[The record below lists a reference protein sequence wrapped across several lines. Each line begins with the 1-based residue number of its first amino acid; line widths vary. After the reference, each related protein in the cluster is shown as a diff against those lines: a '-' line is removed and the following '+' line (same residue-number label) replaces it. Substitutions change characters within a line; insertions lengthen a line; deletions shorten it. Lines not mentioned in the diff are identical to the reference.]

1 MNSGVVNLAESLSK
15 DLKTGEE
22 KKDLFLY
29 DNEMRTHCG
38 VICGI
43 DEAGRGP
50 LAGDVYAAAVILPDD
65 IIIDGIN
72 DSKKLTEKKR
82 EALFDIIR
90 EKAVS
95 YCIATASVEEIDSM
109 NILNAAMLAM
119 KRAYE
124 GLDVKPDTALIDG
137 NKTPGLDIPETAVV
151 KGDATSAS
159 IAAASILAK
168 VARDRYM
175 KELAEKYPQYM
186 FEKHKGYGTK
196 LHYEMLDKYGAS
208 DIHRK
213 SFLVKYFKAKG
224 DILVFVEVKTRR
236 YRSLVSGVE
245 AVGYKKK
252 GRIIATA
259 DCFLAEYGEEKQIR
273 YDIAEVTVSTG
284 DAVRVIDFRYFKD
297 AFDTTGYETQF

>member
-1 MNSGVVNLAESLSK
+1 MNSGVVNLAGSLSK
-15 DLKTGEE
+15 DLEVTKE

-29 DNEMRTHCG
+29 DKEMRAQCG

-65 IIIDGIN
+65 VIIDGIN
-72 DSKKLTEKKR
+72 DSKKLSEKKR
-82 EALFDIIR
+82 EALYDIIC

-95 YCIATASVEEIDSM
+95 YCIATASVEEIDSI

-119 KRAYE
+119 RRAYE
-124 GLDVKPDTALIDG
+124 GLAFKPDTALIDG
-137 NKTPGLDIPETAVV
+137 NKTPGLDIPQKAIV

-175 KELAEKYPQYM
+175 KELAMKDPQYM

-208 DIHRK
+208 EIHRN
-213 SFLVKYFKAKG
+213 SFLVKYY
-224 DILVFVEVKTRR
+224 ESRN
-236 YRSLVSGVE
+236 S
-245 AVGYKKK
+245 
-252 GRIIATA
+252 A
-259 DCFLAEYGEEKQIR
+259 DK
-273 YDIAEVTVSTG
+273 
-284 DAVRVIDFRYFKD
+284 
-297 AFDTTGYETQF
+297 